1 MKTIEI
7 PKDERYPDKNIP
19 LITNEMK
26 RECIG
31 EFEWKEEVE
40 FYTEDGDVEYVVIT
54 HTVPWDVCREI
65 YKHMVRIASKETK

>member
-31 EFEWKEEVE
+31 EFEWKESNSLIIFYMRKLCREV
-40 FYTEDGDVEYVVIT
+40 VM
-54 HTVPWDVCREI
+54 VPW
-65 YKHMVRIASKETK
+65 VRSTIETINDING